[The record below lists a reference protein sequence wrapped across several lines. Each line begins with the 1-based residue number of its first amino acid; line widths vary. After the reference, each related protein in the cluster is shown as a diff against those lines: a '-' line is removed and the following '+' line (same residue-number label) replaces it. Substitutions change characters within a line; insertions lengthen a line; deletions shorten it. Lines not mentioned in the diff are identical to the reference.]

1 LRAELVS
8 SCEMRTEAAM
18 RYLLGLIGLALLAW
32 GLSEADCP
40 ALRDCETDVE
50 CEDAWTECYGKAP
63 EFEALDAE
71 VE

>member
-1 LRAELVS
+1 
-8 SCEMRTEAAM
+8 M

-40 ALRDCETDVE
+40 ALRDCETDME
-50 CEDAWTECYGKAP
+50 CEDAWTACYGKAP